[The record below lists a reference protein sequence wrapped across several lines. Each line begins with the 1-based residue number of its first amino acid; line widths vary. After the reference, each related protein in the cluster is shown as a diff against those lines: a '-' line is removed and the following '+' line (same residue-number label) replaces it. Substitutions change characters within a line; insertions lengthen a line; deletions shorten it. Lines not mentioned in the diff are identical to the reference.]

1 MAQFLSV
8 DAIGVTMR
16 SMEGRLVERL
26 MIRAVLLSGFGLMLG
41 LWLFAGYQVTARLQA
56 VQRDGAAVS
65 AGYQQAQ
72 ELLASVRTQVLV
84 ASVLVR
90 DALLDPDAHAQANH
104 RQTIEQAYGAIDT
117 LLMQYVP
124 FLDSAAERERVGRLR
139 AEIKDFRSASDEVL
153 ATDST
158 RWPSDARTLL
168 RRFMPKRE
176 AAMRVSDEVQA
187 LNRSAFIDQQRA
199 LTEMQ
204 SAVQRQVWTVF
215 GIALVISLVIGGL
228 ASRHASRLE
237 RRLTE
242 QHLREERISGDLQR
256 LSARLVQAREE
267 EQRRIARE
275 LHDEVGQALSAVK
288 VELAVAER
296 SIERMS
302 GARGLLAEAQSSAD
316 SAIHSVRDLSHLL
329 HPSVLDDLGLV
340 AALDSL
346 VADFR
351 RRHHIAVEFLHL
363 GHARRLQ
370 PETER
375 AAYRIVQEALTN
387 IARHAEATSGG
398 VHLTTNPESLS
409 VVIEDNGVGFDVAD
423 VERPGKRRG
432 LGLLSIRERAAGL
445 GGTVRIE
452 SAPGEGSRI
461 EVELPGVEPPRVDDA
476 EAALAVLMAAADSE
490 VNRG

>member
-1 MAQFLSV
+1 
-8 DAIGVTMR
+8 
-16 SMEGRLVERL
+16 MEGRLVERL
-26 MIRAVLLSGFGLMLG
+26 TIRSVMLSGFGLMLG
-41 LWLFAGYQVTARLQA
+41 LWLFAGYQVTERLQK

-65 AGYQQAQ
+65 ARYQQAQ

-84 ASVLVR
+84 ASVLLR
-90 DALLDPDAHAQANH
+90 DSLLDPDANAQADH
-104 RQTIEQAYGAIDT
+104 RQAIERAYSGIDT
-117 LLMQYVP
+117 LLTQYVP

-139 AEIKDFRSASDEVL
+139 AELKEFRLASDEVL

-176 AAMRVSDEVQA
+176 AAIRVSDEVQA

-204 SAVQRQVWTVF
+204 SAMQRQVWTVF
-215 GIALVISLVIGGL
+215 GIALAISLVIGWL
-228 ASRHASRLE
+228 ASRHASWLE

-242 QHLREERISGDLQR
+242 QHAREERISGDLQR
-256 LSARLVQAREE
+256 LSARLVHAREE

-296 SIERMS
+296 RIERIS
-302 GARGLLAEAQSSAD
+302 GARALLAEAQSSAD

-346 VADFR
+346 VTDFR
-351 RRHHIAVEFLHL
+351 RRHHIGVEFLHE
-363 GHARRLQ
+363 GHDHRLQ
-370 PETER
+370 AETER
-375 AAYRIVQEALTN
+375 AAYRIAQEALTN
-387 IARHAEATSGG
+387 IARHAEATTGD
-398 VHLTTNPESLS
+398 VRLTTEPASLTLT
-409 VVIEDNGVGFDVAD
+409 IDDNGVGFDVAD

-432 LGLLSIRERAAGL
+432 LGLLSIRERVAGL

-452 SAPGEGSRI
+452 SAPGSGSRI
-461 EVELPGVEPPRVDDA
+461 EVTLPAVEPPQVDDA
-476 EAALAVLMAAADSE
+476 DRALTALMAAGDSE